1 MNKKIIIAV
10 LNVIALLLIA
20 TTVSNTAI
28 IEQIDTTYL
37 NEFQIDSEVLK
48 TVIRNTKLI
57 MYTIPTILLVIGL
70 VLLIFK
76 KSITFY
82 ISLFSTV
89 IAILI
94 IGFNIATFDSKILS
108 ESLTGDTVLNPE
120 VELVLIKLDEGL
132 YQSKGEYIENII
144 DIIG

>member
-28 IEQIDTTYL
+28 IGQIDITYL

-76 KSITFY
+76 KPITFY
-82 ISLFSTV
+82 ISLFATV

-108 ESLTGDTVLNPE
+108 ESITGDTVLNPE